1 MSAWLAA
8 NRGDSQA
15 LCQELDSGADMEFKD
30 PMGRTPLMEAA
41 KHGHVACVQ
50 ELLYRGADPT
60 ARSAV
65 GWTAMDFCG
74 SHESS
79 HDEIHQLL
87 GQAQQVWQE
96 NQQQQE
102 EQPQQQQQ
110 KHQSVLS
117 QYQISDQADKE
128 NANANGQ
135 VLHELPRYSSAGSP
149 PPVSFSLQTS
159 ARHLDLPR
167 QYTADSDPSSYRG
180 FPPQQ
185 LTLQQQNH
193 LYQLHQHQQQ
203 QQKHQLPH
211 SQPSSLFLQSQR
223 RFATSPSPE
232 QLLPH
237 SHSYPPPHSHA
248 SPMLSQDML
257 AQATLAR
264 LSKASTEAAI
274 SSVTSSMHSF
284 RSSELS
290 NVSNLSNS
298 LLSSS
303 LNSTFPPVQQSP
315 ATLSRPVCRY
325 WHSGRCLYGAHCR
338 YVMLHH
344 LLLCHLHALYS
355 QGLTVIV

>member
-8 NRGDSQA
+8 NRGDRQA
-15 LCQELDSGADMEFKD
+15 LCQELDTGADMEFKD

-87 GQAQQVWQE
+87 GEAQQVWQE

-117 QYQISDQADKE
+117 QYQSSDQADKE
-128 NANANGQ
+128 NANGQ
-135 VLHELPRYSSAGSP
+135 VLHALPLYSSASSP
-149 PPVSFSLQTS
+149 PPISFSMQTS
-159 ARHLDLPR
+159 SGHLDLSR
-167 QYTADSDPSSYRG
+167 QYTVDSDPSSYKG

-185 LTLQQQNH
+185 LTPQQQNH
-193 LYQLHQHQQQ
+193 LFQSHQQQ
-203 QQKHQLPH
+203 HQKQYLPH
-211 SQPSSLFLQSQR
+211 SQPSSMFLQSQR
-223 RFATSPSPE
+223 SFVTSPSPE

-303 LNSTFPPVQQSP
+303 LNSPFPPAQQSA

-338 YVMLHH
+338 CVTFQHPLV
-344 LLLCHLHALYS
+344 CHLSTTPKLWLS
-355 QGLTVIV
+355 LR

>member
-8 NRGDSQA
+8 NRGDRQA
-15 LCQELDSGADMEFKD
+15 LCQELDGGADMEFKD
-30 PMGRTPLMEAA
+30 PMGRTALMEAA

-65 GWTAMDFCG
+65 GWTAVDFCG
-74 SHESS
+74 SHGASNT
-79 HDEIHQLL
+79 EIHQLL
-87 GQAQQVWQE
+87 GEAQQVWQD
-96 NQQQQE
+96 NHQQQP
-102 EQPQQQQQ
+102 EQQQSQQQQQ
-110 KHQSVLS
+110 KLHQSLLS
-117 QYQISDQADKE
+117 QYQASNHADKE
-128 NANANGQ
+128 NTNSQLLNEVPHYA
-135 VLHELPRYSSAGSP
+135 SSALAVPASFGSQASSTGP
-149 PPVSFSLQTS
+149 FG
-159 ARHLDLPR
+159 HLDLHR

-185 LTLQQQNH
+185 ASHQHNINYFLQQQ
-193 LYQLHQHQQQ
+193 QHQQQ
-203 QQKHQLPH
+203 QQQVP
-211 SQPSSLFLQSQR
+211 QSQSLSSSMFLTSQR
-223 RFATSPSPE
+223 SFAPSPSPE

-237 SHSYPPPHSHA
+237 SYSYPPASSHVP
-248 SPMLSQDML
+248 PMLSQGMI

-298 LLSSS
+298 LLSNGLSS
-303 LNSTFPPVQQSP
+303 PFLPAQQSP

-338 YVMLHH
+338 
-344 LLLCHLHALYS
+344 C
-355 QGLTVIV
+355 VIGT